1 VGIEH
6 TGGPAIEFT
15 PGRTD
20 HADER
25 YWAAMKARP
34 AYTQPYPYRYP
45 YPYYPCP
52 YYPYPYA
59 KPNPTRTPT
68 PEQDNPAAR
77 EKPAQYGRLPA
88 AEKYCCPHLQG
99 ELGQNQDSEGRVL
112 GWEGLCSHVR
122 NEVRARS
129 P

>member
-1 VGIEH
+1 MWIPIPNPRPHPNPNHNCNPNPSSYSDLWILAAYVGIEH

-20 HADER
+20 HQDEA
-25 YWAAMKARP
+25 YWERMS
-34 AYTQPYPYRYP
+34 
-45 YPYYPCP
+45 
-52 YYPYPYA
+52 
-59 KPNPTRTPT
+59 
-68 PEQDNPAAR
+68 
-77 EKPAQYGRLPA
+77 YGRLPA

-122 NEVRARS
+122 NEVCGCS